1 MSKSFYL
8 TLTYLLLVELQIVTF
23 CVNDVIVVVHLLTSN
38 FGFVMECEILGLQG
52 VVIAKFHDR

>member
-1 MSKSFYL
+1 
-8 TLTYLLLVELQIVTF
+8 LLVELQIVTF
-23 CVNDVIVVVHLLTSN
+23 FVNDVIFVVHLLTSN